1 MQESYVGTALFTQVS
16 RLHPLLGW
24 NALYSTLWVT
34 VFTHA
39 RAVVRYVR
47 FIRPGYSST
56 INRENTAIQISASHH
71 GLNTMGNRAK
81 KTMNTNQRHLAVRG
95 ESLDSLVKFLAYPE
109 RRFVNCVHGD
119 GTKSGAAASAGRVLD
134 CPHAMAADG
143 GTSVLPAVEPTAG
156 GAWVRRVCRGQCE
169 RFYAEAMGRPSLTP
183 GRYFRLL
190 LIGYFEGI

>member
-56 INRENTAIQISASHH
+56 INRENTAIQISAGHH

-81 KTMNTNQRHLAVRG
+81 KTMNTNQRHLG
-95 ESLDSLVKFLAYPE
+95 GLLSPLF
-109 RRFVNCVHGD
+109 
-119 GTKSGAAASAGRVLD
+119 AGSTSIA
-134 CPHAMAADG
+134 PHAALYALRVRWPQPDHPIELMKSHKPADRARKG
-143 GTSVLPAVEPTAG
+143 YSV
-156 GAWVRRVCRGQCE
+156 R
-169 RFYAEAMGRPSLTP
+169 
-183 GRYFRLL
+183 
-190 LIGYFEGI
+190 

>member
-81 KTMNTNQRHLAVRG
+81 KTMNTNQP
-95 ESLDSLVKFLAYPE
+95 S
-109 RRFVNCVHGD
+109 RRFAVTTLCRFHFY
-119 GTKSGAAASAGRVLD
+119 R
-134 CPHAMAADG
+134 
-143 GTSVLPAVEPTAG
+143 TS
-156 GAWVRRVCRGQCE
+156 RRSL
-169 RFYAEAMGRPSLTP
+169 RPPRSLATT
-183 GRYFRLL
+183 
-190 LIGYFEGI
+190 

>member
-56 INRENTAIQISASHH
+56 INQGEYRNTDKCQPPRPKHNGKQSKENNEHEPAPS
-71 GLNTMGNRAK
+71 
-81 KTMNTNQRHLAVRG
+81 
-95 ESLDSLVKFLAYPE
+95 
-109 RRFVNCVHGD
+109 RRFAVTTLCRFHFY
-119 GTKSGAAASAGRVLD
+119 R
-134 CPHAMAADG
+134 
-143 GTSVLPAVEPTAG
+143 TS
-156 GAWVRRVCRGQCE
+156 RRSL
-169 RFYAEAMGRPSLTP
+169 RPPRSLATT
-183 GRYFRLL
+183 
-190 LIGYFEGI
+190 